1 MYCAVVHCSVLYSST
16 PHYTIPSCFL
26 IAYASLFCILCIG
39 CGIVEFSSPLDAQ
52 RAINQLNDT
61 PLLGRMIFVREDR
74 EENDNR
80 GFDRGNGADRGNSH
94 RHVQMSQGGQGQVSY
109 TDAVLLDF
117 TPAYLITFIW
127 HPYTHTHTYTHRHL
141 NTHPYAQIYYMPC
154 CHLNNL

>member
-1 MYCAVVHCSVLYSST
+1 MLHRL
-16 PHYTIPSCFL
+16 F
-26 IAYASLFCILCIG
+26 SLCTG

-94 RHVQMSQGGQGQVSY
+94 RHVQMSQGGQGQVSSNNII
-109 TDAVLLDF
+109 LLDF
-117 TPAYLITFIW
+117 TLFFMIIFISICKTHIAPLYTPSNTYRHIHTHRFFIGPVIISKFFTITVLYLIF
-127 HPYTHTHTYTHRHL
+127 
-141 NTHPYAQIYYMPC
+141 
-154 CHLNNL
+154 